1 LAILTSRESRLAKR
15 LAPWLWPG
23 ATVLDLGGGRG
34 KVSLT
39 LQAELDVRPMVSDVM
54 VGRTHPSLPFIHQT
68 DPLHVPLEDGSVD
81 AVVMCYV
88 LHHVGWGDQSALLQ
102 EARRLARRRV
112 LIVENVPEQRYER
125 VACRALDWVFNRPF
139 GIPTPFTFRTIEQW
153 DQVAVEMG
161 MTKEHVQRFRL
172 PWPALGL
179 FPDALMVWDLRVLDA
194 VLPQE

>member
-1 LAILTSRESRLAKR
+1 MKLSAERIEDRCRHEHQDRENCCDDRHSRVVARRELPRRPGQPEQRERDETA
-15 LAPWLWPG
+15 API
-23 ATVLDLGGGRG
+23 
-34 KVSLT
+34 
-39 LQAELDVRPMVSDVM
+39 E
-54 VGRTHPSLPFIHQT
+54 
-68 DPLHVPLEDGSVD
+68 
-81 AVVMCYV
+81 
-88 LHHVGWGDQSALLQ
+88 ALLQ

-112 LIVENVPEQRYER
+112 LIVENVPEQGYER
-125 VACRALDWVFNRPF
+125 VACRTLDWVFNRPF

-153 DQVAVEMG
+153 GQVAVEMG